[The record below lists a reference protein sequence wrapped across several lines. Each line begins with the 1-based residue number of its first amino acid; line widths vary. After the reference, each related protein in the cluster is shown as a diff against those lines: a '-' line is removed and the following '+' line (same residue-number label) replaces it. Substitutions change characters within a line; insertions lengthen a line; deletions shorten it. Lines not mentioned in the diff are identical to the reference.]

1 MAQGNGASELGANP
15 SVQLED
21 EFGDIIRKART
32 GLGLPLEE
40 AARRAGLDAPR
51 LAELESYAQAPD
63 RSVSDALSQALGL
76 GAEQLWAIAAGRYA
90 PGAVSAPAGLQVR
103 TFTFTAMNANGYVA
117 AGPGGEAFIVD
128 PGGDGDRLLEAVQAE
143 GWRLTAVL
151 ITHTHADHVADL
163 EKVCRDRRVPVFV
176 SPEGLGALP
185 PGIGAEGAADGRILR
200 LGEGLAIRVMATPG
214 HSPDGLCFVVEPEE
228 GGAGCAFVGD
238 TLFAG
243 SLGGPHRGSEGYAR
257 LLASARRI
265 MELPPETVLFPGHG
279 PPTRV
284 ADERRWNPF
293 LAS

>member
-1 MAQGNGASELGANP
+1 
-15 SVQLED
+15 
-21 EFGDIIRKART
+21 
-32 GLGLPLEE
+32 
-40 AARRAGLDAPR
+40 
-51 LAELESYAQAPD
+51 
-63 RSVSDALSQALGL
+63 
-76 GAEQLWAIAAGRYA
+76 
-90 PGAVSAPAGLQVR
+90 
-103 TFTFTAMNANGYVA
+103 MNANGYVA

-228 GGAGCAFVGD
+228 GAPARV
-238 TLFAG
+238 
-243 SLGGPHRGSEGYAR
+243 RGRHALCR
-257 LLASARRI
+257 LLGRTAPGERGVRPAFGVRPQDHGAAS
-265 MELPPETVLFPGHG
+265 
-279 PPTRV
+279 
-284 ADERRWNPF
+284 
-293 LAS
+293 